1 MIAGIRTALKL
12 FRAGS
17 VCVTGQRGRGK
28 DILMSNVAVRSGRY
42 RSNINYG
49 GDFRPII
56 FSDLDIK
63 NDYSDLVAGTITKYV
78 YPYEEGADLFIS
90 DIGIYFPA
98 QYCNELNR
106 KYPRLPYF
114 LALSRQLGNA
124 NVHLNCQ
131 ALPRAWDKF
140 REQSD
145 TYVLCRGICKPLLK
159 LGIVIQRITVYDKYQ
174 SCVDRVVPFQLPK
187 PSVFAKKEVRLQ
199 YEIERQKYYQTHGE
213 VRNYTLV
220 YIKKSKYDD
229 RHFKTLLECS
239 LAEDT

>member
-1 MIAGIRTALKL
+1 MIAGIKKMRRL
-12 FRAGS
+12 FKSGS

-28 DILMSNVAVRSGRY
+28 DLLCSNVACRSKLY

-49 GDFRPII
+49 GNFRPIN
-56 FSDLDIK
+56 FGDLDIK
-63 NDYSDLVAGTITKYV
+63 NDYTDLVNGTPHKYV

-90 DIGIYFPA
+90 DIGIYFPS

-124 NVHLNCQ
+124 NVHLNVQ
-131 ALPRAWDKF
+131 HLPRAWDKF

-145 TYVLCRGICKPLLK
+145 IYVLCRYVCKPLVK

-174 SCVDRVVPFQLPK
+174 SCVDRCIPFALPK
-187 PSVFAKKEVRLQ
+187 PGILSKKEVRLQ
-199 YEIERQKYYQTHGE
+199 YEIERQKYLQTYGDI
-213 VRNYTLV
+213 RNYTLV
-220 YIKKSKYDD
+220 YFNRSKYND
-229 RHFKTLLECS
+229 RHFKQLLET
-239 LAEDT
+239 AEDN